1 MKTPDKALPPRGLVA
16 DLVTPFTEHGALDTK
31 GLERLIRH
39 ISPHVHGML
48 AAGPSAGE
56 GYALDC
62 ETRVE
67 IMIRALQALEGKVP
81 LFIWIT
87 ADDIQETFS
96 FLETLEHA
104 AGATPGDLLYW
115 IDTPLYYHS
124 NRGLV
129 EHYHEISRRTKR
141 RLLLHN
147 DPGFVSKSN
156 KPLKRGNIRT
166 AILKE
171 LAEIDSIAGLVF
183 SGSMDRARNYQKAC
197 RLRQGFRIYDHNESN
212 FLDFPSM
219 SGVVSIGANL
229 APRPWHAITETS
241 LQRTGGNTDY
251 PDFLHQI
258 WEMGR
263 HIRALMGAYNK
274 APVPIIKNALHKTGI
289 IASSRTTAPFDTDT
303 RAETEK
309 ILAEIEEAEKH

>member
-1 MKTPDKALPPRGLVA
+1 MNIADKTLPPRGLIA
-16 DLVTPFTEHGALDTK
+16 DLVTPFTENGALDAG
-31 GLERLIRH
+31 GLERLIRRV
-39 ISPHVHGML
+39 SPYVHGML

-56 GYALDC
+56 GPRLDS

-67 IMIRALQALEGKVP
+67 IMVRALRAIGGKVP

-87 ADDIQETFS
+87 GGNTEQTFR
-96 FLETLEHA
+96 FLETLDQA
-104 AGATPGDLLYW
+104 AGRTSRDLLYW

-124 NRGLV
+124 NRGLTAL
-129 EHYHEISRRTKR
+129 YHEISRHTER

-147 DPGFVSKSN
+147 DPVLASRPN
-156 KPLKRGNIRT
+156 NPLKRGNIRT

-171 LAEIDSIAGLVF
+171 LAQVDFIEGLVF

-197 RLRQGFRIYDHNESN
+197 RQRQGFRIYDHNESN

-229 APRPWHAITETS
+229 APSPWHAITETS
-241 LQRTGGNTDY
+241 LQRTGERTDY

-263 HIRALMGAYNK
+263 HIRTLMEAYGK
-274 APVPIIKNALHKTGI
+274 APVATVKNVLHRMGL
-289 IASSRTTAPFDTDT
+289 IASPRTTEPFNADIS
-303 RAETEK
+303 AETEK
-309 ILAEIEEAEKH
+309 ILLEIGESENH

>member
-1 MKTPDKALPPRGLVA
+1 MNTADKALPPRGLIA
-16 DLVTPFTEHGALDTK
+16 DLVTPLTEDGALDTE
-31 GLERLIRH
+31 GFERLIRRL
-39 ISPHVHGML
+39 SPHVHGML

-56 GYALDC
+56 GYTLDC
-62 ETRVE
+62 KTRVE
-67 IMIRALQALEGKVP
+67 IMVRALQAIEGKIP

-87 ADDIQETFS
+87 AGDMDQTITF
-96 FLETLEHA
+96 LQTLDQA
-104 AGATPGDLLYW
+104 AGNTSRDLLYW
-115 IDTPLYYHS
+115 MDTPLYYHS
-124 NRGLV
+124 NRGLGAL
-129 EHYHEISRRTKR
+129 YKEISRRTER

-147 DPGFVSKSN
+147 DPVFVSKSGN
-156 KPLKRGNIRT
+156 PLKRGNIRT

-171 LAEIDSIAGLVF
+171 LAQADFIAGLVF

-197 RLRQGFRIYDHNESN
+197 RQRQRFRIYDHNENN

-241 LQRTGGNTDY
+241 LQRTGDRAGY

-263 HIRALMGAYNK
+263 HVRALTEAYGK
-274 APVPIIKNALHKTGI
+274 APVPTVKNVLHKMGV
-289 IASSRTTAPFDTDT
+289 IASSRTMAPFHTDVS
-303 RAETEK
+303 AETET
-309 ILAEIEEAEKH
+309 ILAEIGASETC

>member
-1 MKTPDKALPPRGLVA
+1 MSTADKTLPPRGLIA
-16 DLVTPFTEHGALDTK
+16 DLVTPLTEDGALDSE
-31 GLERLIRH
+31 GFERLIRH
-39 ISPHVHGML
+39 VSPHVHGIL

-62 ETRVE
+62 ETRAE
-67 IMIRALQALEGKVP
+67 IMARALKAIGGNVP

-87 ADDIQETFS
+87 ADDTEKTFT
-96 FLETLEHA
+96 FLETLNHV
-104 AGATPGDLLYW
+104 AGTTPRNLLYW
-115 IDTPLYYHS
+115 MDTPLYYHS
-124 NRGLV
+124 NRGLTLL
-129 EHYHEISRRTKR
+129 YNEISRRTER

-147 DPGFVSKSN
+147 DPGFVSRSSN
-156 KPLKRGNIRT
+156 LLKRGNIRT

-171 LAEIDSIAGLVF
+171 LAQVDVIAGLVF

-197 RLRQGFRIYDHNESN
+197 RQRQGFRIYDHNESN

-263 HIRALMGAYNK
+263 HVRALMEAYSR
-274 APVPIIKNALHKTGI
+274 APVAIVKDALHRMGV
-289 IASSRTTAPFDTDT
+289 IASSRTMAPIDGDLSG
-303 RAETEK
+303 ETQT
-309 ILAEIEEAEKH
+309 ILAEIKESENC

>member
-1 MKTPDKALPPRGLVA
+1 MNTADKALPPRGLVA
-16 DLVTPFTEHGALDTK
+16 DLVTPFTEDGALDTE
-31 GLERLIRH
+31 GLERLIRRV
-39 ISPHVHGML
+39 SPHVHGML

-56 GYALDC
+56 GHTLDC

-67 IMIRALQALEGKVP
+67 IMVRALRAAEGKAP
-81 LFIWIT
+81 IFIWIT
-87 ADDIQETFS
+87 AGNIQETFT

-104 AGATPGDLLYW
+104 ATTPRHLLYW

-124 NRGLV
+124 NRGLA
-129 EHYHEISRRTKR
+129 ELYNEISRRTQR
-141 RLLLHN
+141 PLLLHN
-147 DPGFVSKSN
+147 DPGFISRSN
-156 KPLKRGNIRT
+156 NPLKRGNIRT

-171 LAEIDSIAGLVF
+171 LAQIDSIAGLVF

-197 RLRQGFRIYDHNESN
+197 RRRQGFRIYDHNESN

-241 LQRTGGNTDY
+241 LQRTRGNTDY

-263 HIRALMGAYNK
+263 HIRALMEAYSK
-274 APVPIIKNALHKTGI
+274 APVPIVKNALHKMGV
-289 IASSRTTAPFDTDT
+289 IASPRTAAPYDDDMSEP
-303 RAETEK
+303 AER
-309 ILAEIEEAEKH
+309 IVAEIEESESY

>member
-1 MKTPDKALPPRGLVA
+1 MHWMA
-16 DLVTPFTEHGALDTK
+16 
-31 GLERLIRH
+31 
-39 ISPHVHGML
+39 
-48 AAGPSAGE
+48 
-56 GYALDC
+56 
-62 ETRVE
+62 
-67 IMIRALQALEGKVP
+67 RALQASGGNIP

-87 ADDIQETFS
+87 ADDTEQTFT

-104 AGATPGDLLYW
+104 AGTTPGDLLYW

-124 NRGLV
+124 NRGLALL
-129 EHYHEISRRTKR
+129 YNEISRRTQR

-147 DPGFVSKSN
+147 DPGFVSKSSHL
-156 KPLKRGNIRT
+156 LKRENIRT
-166 AILKE
+166 SILKE
-171 LAEIDSIAGLVF
+171 LAQIDVIAGLVF

-197 RLRQGFRIYDHNESN
+197 RQRQGFRIYDHNESN

-263 HIRALMGAYNK
+263 HVRTLMEAYSG
-274 APVPIIKNALHKTGI
+274 APVAIVKDALYKMGV
-289 IASSRTTAPFDTDT
+289 IASSRTMTPIDRDLS
-303 RAETEK
+303 RETQM
-309 ILAEIEEAEKH
+309 ILAEIKESENR